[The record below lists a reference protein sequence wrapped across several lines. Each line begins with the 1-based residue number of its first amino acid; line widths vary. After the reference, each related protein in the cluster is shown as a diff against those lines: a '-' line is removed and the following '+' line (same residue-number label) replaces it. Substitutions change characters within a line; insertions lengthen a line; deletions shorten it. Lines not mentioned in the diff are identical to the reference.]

1 MWIAGARGGGG
12 GGGGGGAYSME
23 NKDTNTDYYEVV
35 SVEDQK
41 REILEITIKI
51 IFSFDLRFIFTISYI
66 YREFSSAT

>member
-1 MWIAGARGGGG
+1 
-12 GGGGGGAYSME
+12 ME

-66 YREFSSAT
+66 YREFSSATWKKLPPLKVPISTQNPNLP